1 MTISAIHKKN
11 VEVRLLLNEHAT
23 HQYEMKK
30 HLKTFMYDV
39 KKRRRSADIEA
50 KIYTVSK
57 TQWGLS
63 FTKPI
68 TEGFQ
73 PSQNIIEKRWVYS
86 FFPSFR
92 YNFHLKLYRDII
104 KVF

>member
-57 TQWGLS
+57 TQWGLILYEAYHRGLS
-63 FTKPI
+63 TLAKYHRKAVGLQF
-68 TEGFQ
+68 FF
-73 PSQNIIEKRWVYS
+73 IIQ
-86 FFPSFR
+86 
-92 YNFHLKLYRDII
+92 I
-104 KVF
+104 

>member
-57 TQWGLS
+57 TQWGPILYEVS
-63 FTKPI
+63 FKSVYCKRATI
-68 TEGFQ
+68 TC
-73 PSQNIIEKRWVYS
+73 S
-86 FFPSFR
+86 
-92 YNFHLKLYRDII
+92 
-104 KVF
+104 